1 MVKSNPNITYF
12 SDNLF
17 NREIF
22 TKAEIRTMVTNL
34 VKTINLLPL
43 NVNNDSIKD
52 KLLHFGIVNNDEEY
66 NNLSVYLGKSLY
78 TSLLKAFSKVD
89 EDIVYNKYPDIA
101 KYSKIYRKNTA
112 NEENN
117 NDKPTMVDL
126 FCGSGG
132 LSLGLMQSGFKV
144 IFANDIEKSA
154 LQTYSFNHPEI
165 EGNKITM
172 GGIEQIAHNI
182 SDYIPNNV
190 DIIAGGPPCQGFSM
204 ANRQRLIDDPRN
216 ILYKYYVESVRE
228 LNPNIFIMENVK
240 GMLSVASQVIE
251 DFNNQTKVGYDIA
264 YHVFN
269 AKNFG
274 VPQNR
279 ERLIYIGVRKD
290 LTSKITARQ
299 IISNILSKYNTSN
312 TVLSDAI
319 QDLRPLKASHKK
331 NSTNTDSIESG
342 SIIELNNNLNPKNK
356 KYLNKINNRE
366 NTIIY
371 NHKARYNNDRD
382 IEIYGRM
389 LPGDKSDSPRIADI
403 MPYKS
408 RNDIFKDKYY
418 KLIYSNICKTITAHM
433 KFDCNMYIHPTQ
445 ARGLTPREAARIQS
459 YPDSFFF
466 LGPYTKTYQ
475 QIGNSVPPLM
485 ARAIGEEV
493 IKYI

>member
-43 NVNNDSIKD
+43 NANNDSIKD

-165 EGNKITM
+165 EGN
-172 GGIEQIAHNI
+172 
-182 SDYIPNNV
+182 
-190 DIIAGGPPCQGFSM
+190 
-204 ANRQRLIDDPRN
+204 
-216 ILYKYYVESVRE
+216 
-228 LNPNIFIMENVK
+228 
-240 GMLSVASQVIE
+240 
-251 DFNNQTKVGYDIA
+251 
-264 YHVFN
+264 
-269 AKNFG
+269 
-274 VPQNR
+274 
-279 ERLIYIGVRKD
+279 
-290 LTSKITARQ
+290 
-299 IISNILSKYNTSN
+299 
-312 TVLSDAI
+312 
-319 QDLRPLKASHKK
+319 
-331 NSTNTDSIESG
+331 
-342 SIIELNNNLNPKNK
+342 
-356 KYLNKINNRE
+356 
-366 NTIIY
+366 
-371 NHKARYNNDRD
+371 
-382 IEIYGRM
+382 
-389 LPGDKSDSPRIADI
+389 
-403 MPYKS
+403 
-408 RNDIFKDKYY
+408 
-418 KLIYSNICKTITAHM
+418 
-433 KFDCNMYIHPTQ
+433 
-445 ARGLTPREAARIQS
+445 
-459 YPDSFFF
+459 
-466 LGPYTKTYQ
+466 
-475 QIGNSVPPLM
+475 
-485 ARAIGEEV
+485 
-493 IKYI
+493 